1 MSKKLARLQTD
12 WTPKPRGR
20 RRVRPNVRK
29 AADRAMTAISIGLAI
44 TIIFLVALKA
54 AMR

>member
-20 RRVRPNVRK
+20 RRARRHIRK
-29 AADRAMTAISIGLAI
+29 AADRAMILFS
-44 TIIFLVALKA
+44 VALASALVILIVHKHFF
-54 AMR
+54 